1 MDWITFAFGGGVGFV
16 VGAFTPSIGRTIK
29 TWFTKEAT
37 AAEIAAKK
45 DLSKSVSKYPS
56 KKF

>member
-1 MDWITFAFGGGVGFV
+1 MDWINLLIGAGVGFV
-16 VGAFTPSIGRTIK
+16 AGAFTPSIGRTIK